1 METGEWVGNFQNLSK
16 YWTTCNRKETE
27 KRLKYCISRDMNVII
42 VLQFLQNIIMLNNRP
57 FVLCNLLLI
66 YVSYVVT

>member
-1 METGEWVGNFQNLSK
+1 METGGRVGNFQNLLK

-42 VLQFLQNIIMLNNRP
+42 VFQILQNIIMLNNQS
-57 FVLCNLLLI
+57 FVLCTLLLI